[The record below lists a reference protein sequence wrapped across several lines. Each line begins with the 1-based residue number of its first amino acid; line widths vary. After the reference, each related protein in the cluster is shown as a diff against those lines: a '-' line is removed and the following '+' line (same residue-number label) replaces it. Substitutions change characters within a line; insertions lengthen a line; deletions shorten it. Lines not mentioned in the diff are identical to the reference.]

1 MDYFAPPKAIETEI
15 YTILPDKFHKTD
27 KKNCT
32 SGKILHSFLEGPS
45 FDRNGNLY
53 ITDIPNGRVFRIS
66 ADCNWE
72 LISQYDG
79 EPNGLKIHKDG
90 RIFIADHRNG
100 IMLLDINTG
109 FVTPHLRGPDKER
122 FKGVNDL
129 IFSSNGDLFVTDQGQ
144 TGLHDPTGLVYRYS
158 NDGSLR
164 KIINTIPSPNGI
176 VLNRNEKTIIVAVT
190 RANAVWL
197 IPLTKNGG
205 ATKVGLFAQLPGPG
219 PDGLAI
225 DEEGNIAVAHP
236 GSGIVWL
243 YDRNG
248 IPIFQV
254 RSCAGKMVTNIA
266 YGGRDNRFLYITE
279 SMTGSIL
286 RAEMPVPGRK
296 MFSHLD

>member
-1 MDYFAPPKAIETEI
+1 MNYFPPPKVIETEI
-15 YTILPDKFHKTD
+15 YTRLPEKFRKTD
-27 KKNCT
+27 NQNRNSKR
-32 SGKILHSFLEGPS
+32 ILNSFLEGPS

-53 ITDIPNGRVFRIS
+53 VTDIPNGRVFRIS
-66 ADCNWE
+66 SDCDWE
-72 LISQYDG
+72 LIAQYNG

-100 IMLLDINTG
+100 IMLLDKNTG
-109 FVTPHLRGPDKER
+109 SVSPHLIGPEKER

-129 IFSSNGDLFVTDQGQ
+129 IFASNGDLFFTDQGQ

-158 NDGSLR
+158 IDGCLR
-164 KIINTIPSPNGI
+164 KVINTIPSPNGI
-176 VLNRNEKTIIVAVT
+176 VLNRSEKTIIVAVT

-197 IPLTKNGG
+197 IPMTKNGG
-205 ATKVGLFAQLPGPG
+205 ATKVGLFAQLPSPG

-225 DEEGNIAVAHP
+225 DDAGNIAVAHP
-236 GSGIVWL
+236 GLGIVWL
-243 YDRNG
+243 YDRSG

-266 YGGRDNRFLYITE
+266 YGGQDNLFLYITE
-279 SMTGSIL
+279 ATTGCIL

-296 MFSHLD
+296 MFSHL